1 MFKNTDLKVIDLGSS
16 MDDLIPRITNIN
28 SLDSMFEKSSQS
40 IIYTLR
46 QIKATNPIDW
56 HELNP
61 RLPGENMFKGQYMLP
76 T

>member
-1 MFKNTDLKVIDLGSS
+1 
-16 MDDLIPRITNIN
+16 MDDLIPKITNIY

-40 IIYTLR
+40 ITYMLR
-46 QIKATNPIDW
+46 TIVTSRPSDW

-61 RLPGENMFKGQYMLP
+61 NIPGENMFKGQALLS